1 MTVQYR
7 YQLSIQLN
15 GKFHELKIAAH
26 SEAQAVSM
34 FYKEFKSNKTNIPYT
49 DFKRRV
55 NCECLGLD
63 NLEQFYSKEKD
74 FLRMCRFRK
83 IDFAYMGM
91 RVEIAGKMATIVGNH
106 KTDLLVVYDGMSHES
121 KADPRWEI
129 VYFGQNG
136 EIVRD
141 CRKAKEGHAVC
152 IHS

>member
-7 YQLSIQLN
+7 YRLSIQLN
-15 GKFHELKIAAH
+15 GKYHQTELTAH

-34 FYKEFKSNKTNIPYT
+34 FYKEFKLHKTDMSYS
-49 DFKRRV
+49 DFKKIAI
-55 NCECLGLD
+55 CEYVGLD
-63 NLEQFYSKEKD
+63 NLEQFYSKEKY
-74 FLRMCRFRK
+74 FLRMCKFRK
-83 IDFAYMGM
+83 IEFAYMGM

-106 KTDLLVVYDGMSHES
+106 KTDLLVVYDGMPHES

-129 VYFGQNG
+129 IYFGKNG

-141 CRKAKEGHAVC
+141 WRKAKEGRAVC

>member
-7 YQLSIQLN
+7 YRLSIQLN
-15 GKFHELKIAAH
+15 GKHHKTEVAAH

-34 FYKEFKSNKTNIPYT
+34 FYKEFKLHKTNMPYS
-49 DFKRRV
+49 DFKRIV
-55 NCECLGLD
+55 NCEYIGLD

-74 FLRMCRFRK
+74 FLRMCKFRK
-83 IDFAYMGM
+83 IEFAYMGM

-129 VYFGQNG
+129 IYFGENG
-136 EIVRD
+136 EVVRD
-141 CRKAKEGHAVC
+141 WRKAKEGRAVC